1 MLIGKMSRG
10 LSQPAKNRILVK
22 LLIMMIFPY
31 SPRKNNAKPKAEYS
45 TLYPGT
51 NSASASGRSK
61 GALFVSAKAEI
72 KNIKNKGYKGII
84 YHASYCDKTI
94 SERFREPAHR
104 ITQIII
110 KPIETSYDTI

>member
-45 TLYPGT
+45 TLYPE
-51 NSASASGRSK
+51 N
-61 GALFVSAKAEI
+61 
-72 KNIKNKGYKGII
+72 
-84 YHASYCDKTI
+84 
-94 SERFREPAHR
+94 
-104 ITQIII
+104 
-110 KPIETSYDTI
+110 